1 MIVLNLGYS
10 ANVISEEVYCI
21 FVLMA
26 LSTTLLTVPAIKW
39 CYPEQYHSAFGVA
52 HVHDPSSESAKRSL
66 SLSLRRIPIH
76 GNQDAKEEEEPFT
89 VLTCFTN
96 MATAQ
101 AMINLGQIL
110 TKGNVDIIGLRL
122 KSLGARQSS
131 VMSVFEQASQRPDP
145 VVDSFKTLG
154 QDSTH
159 PVPVATA
166 VAKHIHFSKEIAI
179 AAVDCLASL
188 VVFPVQVNGATY
200 PTGWGKIV
208 ATQLFASTAIPSSV
222 ALLVD
227 RGFSNS
233 SGGSTLTELVKKAG
247 PQHPLLTR
255 RQVFFAMTLSS
266 KSDLEILYL
275 LSTMAHSPS
284 VRVTILVTYQLDHQD
299 VAFKIVSMLD
309 YLATLSNVKIVQH
322 QSSDKLGGDV
332 TETLIT
338 EGKRF
343 VQSDLIVVSHE
354 YYTSSSTSGGGPQG
368 YSHWLDHTCAASV
381 MVVKSNNS
389 DSMLASD
396 ASCSTP
402 TIVAVG
408 L

>member
-1 MIVLNLGYS
+1 
-10 ANVISEEVYCI
+10 
-21 FVLMA
+21 MA
-26 LSTTLLTVPAIKW
+26 LSTTLLTVPTIRW
-39 CYPEQYHSAFGVA
+39 CYPEKYHSAFGVA
-52 HVHDPSSESAKRSL
+52 HAHDPSSESAKRSL
-66 SLSLRRIPIH
+66 SLSLRRIPIN
-76 GNQDAKEEEEPFT
+76 GDQDAKVEEEPFT

-154 QDSTH
+154 QHTTH
-159 PVPVATA
+159 TLPVATA
-166 VAKHIHFSKEIAI
+166 VAKHIHFAKEIAI
-179 AAVDCLASL
+179 AAADSLASL

-200 PTGWGKIV
+200 PIGWGKIV

-233 SGGSTLTELVKKAG
+233 SGGSSITDLVKKTG
-247 PQHPLLTR
+247 PQHPLLT

-275 LSTMAHSPS
+275 LSSMAHSPT
-284 VRVTILVTYQLDHQD
+284 VRVTILVTYQLDQE
-299 VAFKIVSMLD
+299 VEFKIVSMLD
-309 YLATLSNVKIVQH
+309 YLATLSNVKIVQY
-322 QSSDKLGGDV
+322 QSDDKLGGDV
-332 TETLIT
+332 NETLIS
-338 EGKRF
+338 EGKKYA
-343 VQSDLIVVSHE
+343 QYDLIVVSHD
-354 YYTSSSTSGGGPQG
+354 YFTSNSTSGDPQG
-368 YSHWLDHTCAASV
+368 YSHWLDHTCVSSV
-381 MVVKSNNS
+381 LVLKSNNS
-389 DSMLASD
+389 DSMLASG